1 MWCRIRQVFSWLL
14 LLGALILLF
23 LLGLGS
29 FTAQPVAASLRQ
41 MEEAPGQVLYQ
52 SRHTLRDNLGKSW
65 QVVLYKRVKAG
76 ETNSIN
82 LRLVGFP
89 GVDEF
94 IHPQPLQMTTA
105 DGESLM
111 AGDQFA
117 AQSPAPNVG
126 EYNLKEVLP
135 QLSTNLPVKL
145 SLPILSKQSREI
157 RVPPP
162 VVLEWQDIATHQW

>member
-1 MWCRIRQVFSWLL
+1 MWCRIQQFLSWRL
-14 LLGALILLF
+14 LLGVLVLLF
-23 LLGLGS
+23 LIGLGS

-52 SRHTLRDNLGKSW
+52 SRHTLRDSTGKSW

-76 ETNSIN
+76 SLDSIN

-89 GVDEF
+89 GVDQF
-94 IHPQPLQMTTA
+94 THPQPLQITTG
-105 DGESLM
+105 DGEVLTAADS
-111 AGDQFA
+111 FA

-135 QLSTNLPVKL
+135 ELPTNLPVRLLLPLL
-145 SLPILSKQSREI
+145 SNQSREI

-162 VVLEWQDIATHQW
+162 VVLEWQDITRHEW